1 MRPEIAV
8 IRIDNLH
15 KSFGSQKVLRGVHLE
30 IPDQAVF
37 AVVGGSGAGKSC
49 LLKHV
54 IGLLRPDA
62 GRVWVDDVDV
72 TRLGRRALNRVRTR
86 FGMLFQG
93 GALFDSMSVYDN
105 VAFPLREKTRKSEAE
120 INAKVEERLF
130 QVGLA
135 GGGDKFPSEL
145 SGGMRKR
152 AALARA
158 LVSDPEILLFDEP
171 TTGLDPIRV
180 NAIHR
185 LIQDLHGLLGFTAVI
200 VSHEIPAVFS
210 LATHVAMLH
219 RGVIVESGSPADLQ
233 ASDEPVVRQF
243 LSGALD
249 GPIDVH

>member
-1 MRPEIAV
+1 M
-8 IRIDNLH
+8 IRIENLH
-15 KSFGSQKVLRGVHLE
+15 KSFGSQQVLRGVHLE
-30 IPDQAVF
+30 IPDQAIF

-72 TRLGRRALNRVRTR
+72 TGLGRRALNRVRNR

-93 GALFDSMSVYDN
+93 GALFDSLSVYDN
-105 VAFPLREKTRKSEAE
+105 VAFPLREKTRTGEAD
-120 INAKVEERLF
+120 IKAKVEERLF

-180 NAIHR
+180 HAIHR

-200 VSHEIPAVFS
+200 VSHEIPEVFS
-210 LATHVAMLH
+210 IATHIAMLH
-219 RGVIVESGSPADLQ
+219 QGKIIESGSPSDLQ
-233 ASDEPVVRQF
+233 ASDDPVVRQF

>member
-1 MRPEIAV
+1 M
-8 IRIDNLH
+8 IRIENLH
-15 KSFGSQKVLRGVHLE
+15 KSFGSQQVLRGVHLE
-30 IPDQAVF
+30 IPDKAIF

-54 IGLLRPDA
+54 IGLLRPDM

-72 TRLGRRALNRVRTR
+72 TGLGRRALNRVRNR

-93 GALFDSMSVYDN
+93 GALFDSLSVYDN
-105 VAFPLREKTRKSEAE
+105 VAFPLREKTRTSEAE
-120 INAKVEERLF
+120 IKTKVEERLF

-180 NAIHR
+180 HAIHR

-200 VSHEIPAVFS
+200 VSHEIPEVFS
-210 LATHVAMLH
+210 IATHIAMLH
-219 RGVIVESGSPADLQ
+219 GGKIIESGSPSDLQ
-233 ASDEPVVRQF
+233 ASDDPVVRQF

>member
-1 MRPEIAV
+1 M
-8 IRIDNLH
+8 IRIENLH
-15 KSFGSQKVLRGVHLE
+15 KAFGSQQVLRGVHLE
-30 IPDQAVF
+30 IPDKAIF

-49 LLKHV
+49 LLKHI
-54 IGLLRPDA
+54 IGLLRPDM

-72 TRLGRRALNRVRTR
+72 TGLGRRALNRVRNR

-93 GALFDSMSVYDN
+93 GALFDSLSVYDN
-105 VAFPLREKTRKSEAE
+105 VAFPLREKTRTSEAE
-120 INAKVEERLF
+120 IKAKVEERLF

-180 NAIHR
+180 HAIHR

-200 VSHEIPAVFS
+200 VSHEIPEVFS
-210 LATHVAMLH
+210 IATHIAMLH
-219 RGVIVESGSPADLQ
+219 GGKIIESGSPSDLQ
-233 ASDEPVVRQF
+233 ASDDPVVRQF

>member
-1 MRPEIAV
+1 M
-8 IRIDNLH
+8 IRLVNVC
-15 KSFGSQKVLRGVHLE
+15 KSFGSQTVLSGLNLD
-30 IPDQAVF
+30 IPDRAVYV
-37 AVVGGSGAGKSC
+37 VVGVSGAGKSC
-49 LLKHV
+49 LLKHL
-54 IGLLRPDA
+54 IGLMRPDS
-62 GRVWVDDVDV
+62 GQVWIDD
-72 TRLGRRALNRVRTR
+72 TEITSLGRRALNRVRNR

-120 INAKVEERLF
+120 IRDKVHERLF

-135 GGGDKFPSEL
+135 GVDAKFPSEL

-152 AALARA
+152 AALARS

-185 LIQDLHGLLGFTAVI
+185 LILDLHQMLDFTAVI

-210 LATHVAMLH
+210 LATHIAMLH
-219 RGVIVESGSPADLQ
+219 QGVIVESGSPGALQ
-233 ASDEPVVRQF
+233 ESNNPVVRQF
-243 LSGALD
+243 MSGQLE
-249 GPIDVH
+249 GPIDVY

>member
-1 MRPEIAV
+1 M
-8 IRIDNLH
+8 IRIENLH
-15 KSFGSQKVLRGVHLE
+15 KSFGSQQVLRGVHLE
-30 IPDQAVF
+30 IPDQAIF

-72 TRLGRRALNRVRTR
+72 TGLGRRALNRVRNR

-93 GALFDSMSVYDN
+93 GALFDSLSVYDN
-105 VAFPLREKTRKSEAE
+105 VAFPLREKTRTGEAE
-120 INAKVEERLF
+120 IKAKVEERLF

-180 NAIHR
+180 HAIHR

-200 VSHEIPAVFS
+200 VSHEIPEVFS
-210 LATHVAMLH
+210 IATHIAMLH
-219 RGVIVESGSPADLQ
+219 GGKIIESGSPSDLQ
-233 ASDEPVVRQF
+233 ASDDPVVRQF

>member
-1 MRPEIAV
+1 M
-8 IRIDNLH
+8 IRIENLH
-15 KSFGSQKVLRGVHLE
+15 KAFGNQQVLRGVHLE
-30 IPDQAVF
+30 IPDKAIF

-72 TRLGRRALNRVRTR
+72 TGLGRRALNRVRNR

-93 GALFDSMSVYDN
+93 GALFDSLSVYDN
-105 VAFPLREKTRKSEAE
+105 VAFPLREKTRTSEAE
-120 INAKVEERLF
+120 IKAKVEERLF

-180 NAIHR
+180 HAIHR

-200 VSHEIPAVFS
+200 VSHEIPEVFS
-210 LATHVAMLH
+210 IATHIAMLH
-219 RGVIVESGSPADLQ
+219 GGKIIESGSPSDLQ
-233 ASDEPVVRQF
+233 ASDDPVVRQF

>member
-1 MRPEIAV
+1 M
-8 IRIDNLH
+8 IRLVNVC
-15 KSFGSQKVLRGVHLE
+15 KSFGSQQVLSGVNLD
-30 IPDQAVF
+30 IPDRAVYV
-37 AVVGGSGAGKSC
+37 VVGVSGAGKSC
-49 LLKHV
+49 LLKHL
-54 IGLLRPDA
+54 IGLIRPDS
-62 GRVWVDDVDV
+62 GQVWIDD
-72 TRLGRRALNRVRTR
+72 TEITSLGRRALNRARNR

-120 INAKVEERLF
+120 IRDKVHERLF

-135 GGGDKFPSEL
+135 GVDAKFPSEL

-152 AALARA
+152 AALARS

-185 LIQDLHGLLGFTAVI
+185 LILDLHQLLDFTAVI

-210 LATHVAMLH
+210 LATHIAMLH
-219 RGVIVESGSPADLQ
+219 GGVIVESGSPSALQ
-233 ASDEPVVRQF
+233 ASNNPIVRQF
-243 LSGALD
+243 MSGQLE
-249 GPIDVH
+249 GPIEVY

>member
-1 MRPEIAV
+1 M
-8 IRIDNLH
+8 IRIENLH
-15 KSFGSQKVLRGVHLE
+15 KSFGSQQVLRGVHLE
-30 IPDQAVF
+30 IPDKAIF

-72 TRLGRRALNRVRTR
+72 TGLGRRALNRVRNR

-93 GALFDSMSVYDN
+93 GALFDSLSVYDN
-105 VAFPLREKTRKSEAE
+105 VAFPLREKTRTGEAD
-120 INAKVEERLF
+120 IKAKVEERLF

-180 NAIHR
+180 HAIHR

-200 VSHEIPAVFS
+200 VSHEIPEVFS
-210 LATHVAMLH
+210 IATHIAMLH
-219 RGVIVESGSPADLQ
+219 QGKIIESGSPSDLQ
-233 ASDEPVVRQF
+233 ASDDPVVRQF